1 MNKQTIWIVAIIAT
15 ILLIIVIMRKSI
27 KNIIANFKIR
37 GTDAFGSGAYG
48 AARKKSNG
56 TEYKH
61 QGLDI
66 VAESGATVKAP
77 FDLTFV
83 RKAYPYS
90 GDTNYTG
97 AVYNFDE
104 GEIRIY
110 YITPIITEK
119 NFKQGEVIGTAQNIS
134 AKYSTS
140 TQKLTN
146 HIHIEIRDKKGNL
159 IDPNTY
165 V

>member
-27 KNIIANFKIR
+27 KNIIANFKVR

-48 AARKKSNG
+48 SSRKKANG

-66 VAESGATVKAP
+66 VAEVGATVKAP

-83 RKAYPYS
+83 RKAYPYA

-97 AVYNFDE
+97 GVYNFDE
-104 GEIRIY
+104 GEMRIY
-110 YITPIITEK
+110 YISPVTTEK
-119 NFKQGEVIGTAQNIS
+119 NFKQGEVIGTTQNIS

-140 TQKLTN
+140 SKKLTN